1 MRILYSSNYL
11 SIFVLFVLLLKC
23 LPWNILETDIISIWK
38 LFIKQLW
45 VLLKLCHVTKKKQT
59 QFAKLSFRTKENY
72 ILILEELV
80 QQLNLDKS
88 TLWYFPSPFPS
99 PHDMNVLNILWKFM
113 SCRVVLDISLNK
125 LILKRLLNVS
135 W

>member
-23 LPWNILETDIISIWK
+23 LPWNILETYIITKWT

-45 VLLKLCHVTKKKQT
+45 VLLKLCHVSPKIQT

-72 ILILEELV
+72 ILILGELV
-80 QQLNLDKS
+80 QWLNLDKITS
-88 TLWYFPSPFPS
+88 WYFPSPFPP
-99 PHDMNVLNILWKFM
+99 PHDMNALTILWKFM
-113 SCRVVLDISLNK
+113 SCIVVLDIRLNK
-125 LILKRLLNVS
+125 LLLKRLLNLS